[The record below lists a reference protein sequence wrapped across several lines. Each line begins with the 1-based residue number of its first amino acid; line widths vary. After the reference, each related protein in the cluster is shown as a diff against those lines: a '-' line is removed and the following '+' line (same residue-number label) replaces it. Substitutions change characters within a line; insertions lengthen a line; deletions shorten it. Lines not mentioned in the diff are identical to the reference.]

1 MIFTG
6 GKRSSAVLAAC
17 EKRRSG
23 LAPTTTQGPG
33 TKTESSKIFGV
44 AFLESAGQLPY
55 RPLVVWS
62 MLARR
67 YTEEGGGWPSA
78 SLLTAPTYM
87 AS

>member
-33 TKTESSKIFGV
+33 TKTESSQIFGV
-44 AFLESAGQLPY
+44 AFLWSAEWL
-55 RPLVVWS
+55 RL
-62 MLARR
+62 LARW
-67 YTEEGGGWPSA
+67 YTLEGGGWPSA

>member
-23 LAPTTTQGPG
+23 LAPKTTQGPG
-33 TKTESSKIFGV
+33 TKTESSQIFGV
-44 AFLESAGQLPY
+44 AFLWSAEWL
-55 RPLVVWS
+55 RL
-62 MLARR
+62 LARW
-67 YTEEGGGWPSA
+67 YTLEGGGWPSA